1 MAFMAALPAIIGG
14 ISSAYGAA
22 SANRQTQRNAQASMV
37 FESLEAQKNREFQ
50 ERMSGSAHQ
59 REVQD
64 LIKAGL
70 NPMLSVMGGSGAST
84 PGGDSARGSQAPVQN
99 ELGAGVSSALAAA
112 NIAAQNK
119 LLGAQANQANAG
131 ANLANASATI
141 PATIGDVVNGIKK
154 FLGDS
159 TGTDTAGVLHGM
171 RGGLTN
177 VLESISNSAGAARRV
192 GGGALEAGRGVLQRG
207 FETMKNSAGS
217 IGADGVELLR
227 RVDDMIGK
235 ANDRFSERMKRERG
249 ER

>member
-14 ISSAYGAA
+14 VSSAFGA
-22 SANRQTQRNAQASMV
+22 SRANRQSQRNAEASMR
-37 FESLEAQKNREFQ
+37 FEAEQAGINREFQ
-50 ERMSGSAHQ
+50 ERMSSTAHQ

-70 NPMLSVMGGSGAST
+70 NPMLSAMGGSGASS
-84 PGGDSARGSQAPVQN
+84 PSGSTGSGSSAPVQN

-112 NIAAQNK
+112 NVAAQNK

-154 FLGDS
+154 FLGDT
-159 TGTDTAGVLHGM
+159 TGKDVPGFLGGV
-171 RGGLTN
+171 RGGLTD
-177 VLESISNSAGAARRV
+177 VMESIGNSAGAAARNV
-192 GGGALEAGRGVLQRG
+192 GGKLDAGAGVLRRG

-227 RVDDMIGK
+227 RVDDIIDK
-235 ANDRFSERMKRERG
+235 ANKRFMEDLDRKRG